1 LKIGIPESGK
11 ENRIKKVALPLTRLS
26 FSQKLDLMETLWAD
40 LARDEKKLESPAW
53 HGAVLK
59 EREAAYTAGKLTV
72 SDWEQAK
79 KRIKKDGINATEPKV
94 VF

>member
-1 LKIGIPESGK
+1 
-11 ENRIKKVALPLTRLS
+11 
-26 FSQKLDLMETLWAD
+26 METLWAD